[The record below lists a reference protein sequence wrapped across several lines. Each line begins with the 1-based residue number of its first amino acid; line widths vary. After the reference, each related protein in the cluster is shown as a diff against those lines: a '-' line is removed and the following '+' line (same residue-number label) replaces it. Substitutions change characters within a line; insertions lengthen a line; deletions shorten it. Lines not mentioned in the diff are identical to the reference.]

1 VTGERDRWA
10 QWVFAGRDAG
20 DLRQRAVVLE
30 QLRPV
35 RDRVLDQA
43 EPLEGATVLDLG
55 SGDGLIGLAALDRVG
70 PRGTVVFSDISDVL
84 LEHCRGAVEA
94 RGLSSRARFVHT
106 RAEDLAAIADGTVDV
121 AMSRSV
127 LMYVEDKPGAFAALF
142 RVLRPAG
149 RVSAFEPINM
159 LIFPEP
165 PDRFWGYDV
174 RAVSELA
181 DRVKAAFAELA
192 DPAAAVMRDFD
203 DRALAWLAED
213 AGFERIHLECHIDVE
228 PGSQQLRAVGLDALL
243 DSAPNPLVPSLR
255 DAIATVLSPSEREAF
270 LAHLER
276 AIVEQQPL
284 RRSAVAYLVA
294 HKPG

>member
-1 VTGERDRWA
+1 VTGEPDRWA

-20 DLRQRAVVLE
+20 DARQRAVVLE
-30 QLRPV
+30 QLLPV

-70 PRGTVVFSDISDVL
+70 PRGTVVFSDISDAL

-94 RGLSSRARFVHT
+94 RGLLGRAQFVHA
-106 RAEDLAAIADGTVDV
+106 RAEDLAAIGDGAVDV
-121 AMSRSV
+121 ATSRSV
-127 LMYVEDKPGAFAALF
+127 LMYVEDKPAAFAALH

-149 RVSAFEPINM
+149 RFSAFEPINM
-159 LIFPEP
+159 LMFPEP

-181 DRVKAAFAELA
+181 DSVKAAFAELA
-192 DPAAAVMRDFD
+192 DPAAGVLRDFD
-203 DRALAWLAED
+203 DRDLVWLAED

-228 PGSQQLRAVGLDALL
+228 PDSQLGAVGLDALL
-243 DSAPNPLVPSLR
+243 DSAPNPLAPSLR
-255 DAIATVLSPSEREAF
+255 EAIATALTESERAGF
-270 LAHLER
+270 LGHLER
-276 AIVEQQPL
+276 AIVEQRPL

>member
-1 VTGERDRWA
+1 VTGEADRWA
-10 QWVFAGRDAG
+10 QWLFAGRDAG
-20 DLRQRAVVLE
+20 DPRQRAVVLE
-30 QLRPV
+30 QLLPV

-70 PRGTVVFSDISDVL
+70 PHGTVVFSDISDVL
-84 LEHCRGAVEA
+84 LEHCRSAVEA
-94 RGLSSRARFVHT
+94 RGLLDRAGFVHA
-106 RAEDLAAIADGTVDV
+106 RAEDLAAIDDDAVDI
-121 AMSRSV
+121 ATSRSV
-127 LMYVEDKPGAFAALF
+127 LMYVDDKPAAFAALY

-159 LIFPEP
+159 LIVPEP

-181 DRVKAAFAELA
+181 DKVKAAFAELA
-192 DPAAAVMRDFD
+192 EPEAAVTRDFD
-203 DRALAWLAED
+203 DRELVWLAED

-228 PGSQQLRAVGLDALL
+228 PGSQLRAVGLDALL

-255 DAIATVLSPSEREAF
+255 EAIATVLSPAERAAF
-270 LAHLER
+270 VAHLER
-276 AIVEQQPL
+276 AIVEQRPL
-284 RRSAVAYLVA
+284 RRAAVAYLVA